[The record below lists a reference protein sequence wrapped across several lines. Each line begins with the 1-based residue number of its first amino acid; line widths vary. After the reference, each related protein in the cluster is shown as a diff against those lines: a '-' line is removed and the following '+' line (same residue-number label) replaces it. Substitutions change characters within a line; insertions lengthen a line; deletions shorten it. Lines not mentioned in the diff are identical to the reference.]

1 MSDEARELFSDIS
14 DLADKMS
21 EEWSSKPESETYG
34 IDYEALYADKA
45 SDLIDAAFAKV
56 REECADRAYEALVAL
71 PTDTPRPIYAA
82 SIARAAILGKDR

>member
-56 REECADRAYEALVAL
+56 REECVTRALSFIHCTAIENYFDENV
-71 PTDTPRPIYAA
+71 
-82 SIARAAILGKDR
+82 RAAILGEALP